1 MRKITKKK
9 LFYLGMSA
17 IAFVGVSS
25 VLTMGI
31 HSHNPKNNVNKKFDT
46 LGERLDGSDS
56 SLKDD
61 VLTSDKNLSNRD
73 NNLPK
78 LEKPGTNNEENENEN
93 NKTIIKFL
101 LNDES
106 KTQIGETIELTE
118 EEFESFNLNLNV
130 PEGYELLNK
139 NIEIEKNSENLI
151 FIKEIVKDLIYK
163 TTLRFTF
170 DEKIISSEVVTT
182 KNDEKII
189 LSRYIPSGYKLEN
202 ENFEVIIN
210 QVNEINLVK
219 IVENQPEITEE
230 EKPKE
235 IKTILKYFYE
245 VNLIKEI
252 EISSNIDAK
261 INAGQ
266 YLPYGY
272 ELVESSIDVIIGQ
285 TNSIQVQP
293 IPVEPTEPTVPENP
307 ESENEIFDD
316 TLIKEEIITTKL
328 IYKDNQSKEVVLEK
342 TIETKKGELISV
354 SSYLPEGCELVEPNQ
369 LAIPG
374 IDNEILVVKIQKET
388 IKALDTIIKF
398 NYNNKTIESKTFKLL
413 ENSEHTIKDIN
424 YVPLNYHLVDETI
437 KIKVGQENIINIEPD
452 KEEIRLVTTTLIYHE
467 NTIEILKKDIEKP
480 EGETIDYKEYL
491 PEGYEFVN
499 QNYSIIYGKEN
510 KIAIQLKKKL
520 VTTTLVFKEG
530 DKVISEK
537 SIKGN
542 DDEVIIA
549 SNYLPNNYTLVDSN
563 VSVHTGQTNE
573 ISVKKVEE
581 IHQTVSTKLIF
592 ILDGSEIGYKSI
604 SSLDNDVINV
614 NSHVPSGYKAKNT
627 EQIINVGETNKVEI
641 IQSAIINQNSPMGMI
656 MINWITED
664 GTILD
669 PFQRFERS
677 GDEIPV
683 IQYIPD
689 GYEAFDSNEARK
701 VVIANTDK
709 NAAFVKIKK
718 KQEVVILPTPEVQP
732 VTPEENEGNKE
743 VVAKPEVPSPTPTPH
758 PSPTPDNSNLK
769 PSIDSSLIE
778 NKNKIAGSPINPNSV
793 NPSELTHEYLEKFK
807 NMQPTAVS
815 SAEVSKQIEKATSLE
830 TSLNS
835 SNFNEEA
842 LVKSLKDLGAT
853 DASAENWLL
862 YLKTNKKDALD
873 LLNDTIKLVKNNSH
887 SFATE
892 GKIHDWSFLN
902 RLTYRI
908 NKGEMIWSPQSGGV
922 WTYANKAENKVTAKI
937 IDQNS
942 NRRVMNYDTWYSRD
956 PKSIQEGNF
965 PGWSKND
972 ISSSY
977 SSSLSGSSKVYSY
990 TKDGKTLNVLEV
1002 DVRNSESYR
1011 NFKSDIEKLQGQLS
1025 GGINGIV
1032 IRNIGGFGA
1041 PSDLKDVFK
1050 SLPST
1055 IQKLTLFFEG
1065 KDTSS
1070 LIALKDK
1077 NIREIELYTSQNGVL
1092 GLDKDWA
1099 INPNALKG
1107 VDFVPYDYN
1116 NDIDPNKVAD
1126 DALRTTSITFQV
1138 LKFDAED
1145 NINTINEGLRIAFQD
1160 KYDLRV
1166 FQGYWGEGSWITH
1179 LDFSNVKE
1187 IRSLKDMELYGRVF
1201 YDLTL
1206 FNPDN
1211 KFEIKTSDLAR
1222 TQFSALIVKHPSD
1235 YGKLHFKNENN
1246 STVNVNTLYISGNFS
1261 GLEPG
1266 WGTQLAAVISAGRNI
1281 FKEIVVDD
1289 PNMTSL
1295 VSDFNEYKWPIRVN
1309 KF

>member
-78 LEKPGTNNEENENEN
+78 LEKPGTNNEEHENEN

-163 TTLRFTF
+163 TTLRFIF

-219 IVENQPEITEE
+219 IVENQPEKTEE

-316 TLIKEEIITTKL
+316 TLIKEEMVTTKL

-342 TIETKKGELISV
+342 TIETKKGELILV
-354 SSYLPEGCELVEPNQ
+354 NSYLPEGYELVEPNQ

-437 KIKVGQENIINIEPD
+437 KIKVGQENIINVEPD
-452 KEEIRLVTTTLIYHE
+452 KEEIRLVTTTLIYHD
-467 NTIEILKKDIEKP
+467 NNIEILKKDIEKP
-480 EGETIDYKEYL
+480 EGETIDYKEHL

-510 KIAIQLKKKL
+510 KIEIQPKKKL

-537 SIKGN
+537 TIKGN

-563 VSVHTGQTNE
+563 VSVNTGETNE
-573 ISVKKVEE
+573 ISIKKVEE

-604 SSLDNDVINV
+604 SSLDNAVINV
-614 NSHVPSGYKAKNT
+614 NSHVPIGYKAKNT
-627 EQIINVGETNKVEI
+627 EQVIKVGETNKVEI

-683 IQYIPD
+683 IQYIPN

-701 VVIANTDK
+701 VVIANTNK
-709 NAAFVKIKK
+709 NVAFVKIKK

-732 VTPEENEGNKE
+732 VTPEEPEKTEE
-743 VVAKPEVPSPTPTPH
+743 VENTPAPTPKPEPTPK
-758 PSPTPDNSNLK
+758 PDDSNSNSEK
-769 PSIDSSLIE
+769 IIKDKT
-778 NKNKIAGSPINPNSV
+778 NIAGKPIDPNSV
-793 NPSELTHEYLEKFK
+793 NVPDLENPDWKKYENLDKNKITSETINGTKELVNTLYTAIGKDGLNDEK
-807 NMQPTAVS
+807 ALRD
-815 SAEVSKQIEKATSLE
+815 ALSKQGVP
-830 TSLNS
+830 
-835 SNFNEEA
+835 SNII
-842 LVKSLKDLGAT
+842 
-853 DASAENWLL
+853 ENWVEYTKNYRTKYQEPGRDFLL
-862 YLKTNKKDALD
+862 HLRLWMEKVKKDIDKYAEKGMVPNLD
-873 LLNDTIKLVKNNSH
+873 
-887 SFATE
+887 
-892 GKIHDWSFLN
+892 FLN
-902 RLTYRI
+902 RLYR
-908 NKGEMIWSPQSGGV
+908 NESGGKTTWYV
-922 WTYANKAENKVTAKI
+922 EEGGSWTYPNPLDSPVIKKI
-937 IDQNS
+937 VDQNS
-942 NRRVMNYDTWYSRD
+942 TRRVMNYDTWYSRD

-1041 PSDLKDVFK
+1041 PSDLKDVFR

-1077 NIREIELYTSQNGVL
+1077 HIREIELYTSQNGVL

-1145 NINTINEGLRIAFQD
+1145 NITTINEGLRIAFQD

-1246 STVNVNTLYISGNFS
+1246 STVNVNTLYISGNAS
-1261 GLEPG
+1261 NLEEG

-1281 FKEIVVDD
+1281 FKEILVDD
-1289 PNMTSL
+1289 PNMFRL
-1295 VSDFNEYKWPIRVN
+1295 VSEFNTYNWQIKV
-1309 KF
+1309 K

>member
-46 LGERLDGSDS
+46 LGERLEGSDS

-78 LEKPGTNNEENENEN
+78 LEKPGTNNEEHENEN

-118 EEFESFNLNLNV
+118 EEFESFNLKLNV
-130 PEGYELLNK
+130 PDGYELLNK

-170 DEKIISSEVVTT
+170 DEKTISSEVVTT

-219 IVENQPEITEE
+219 VVENQPEKTEE

-252 EISSNIDAK
+252 EISSNSDAK

-316 TLIKEEIITTKL
+316 TLIKEEMVTTKL

-354 SSYLPEGCELVEPNQ
+354 RSYLPEGYELVEPNQ

-437 KIKVGQENIINIEPD
+437 KIKVGQENIINVEPD
-452 KEEIRLVTTTLIYHE
+452 KEEIRLVTTTLIYHDNNVE
-467 NTIEILKKDIEKP
+467 VLKKVIEKP
-480 EGETIDYKEYL
+480 EGEVIDYKEYL

-499 QNYSIIYGKEN
+499 QSYSIIYGKEN
-510 KIAIQLKKKL
+510 KIAIQLKKKS

-563 VSVHTGQTNE
+563 VAVNTGQTNE

-604 SSLDNDVINV
+604 SSLDNAVINV
-614 NSHVPSGYKAKNT
+614 NSHVPIGYEAKNA
-627 EQIINVGETNKVEI
+627 EQVINVGQTNKVEI
-641 IQSAIINQNSPMGMI
+641 IKAEIINQNYLNGMI

-669 PFQRFERS
+669 PFQRLERS

-709 NAAFVKIKK
+709 NVAFVKIKK

-732 VTPEENEGNKE
+732 VTPEENETSEE
-743 VVAKPEVPSPTPTPH
+743 VVAKPEVPSPTPSPQ
-758 PSPTPDNSNLK
+758 PSPSPDNSNPK
-769 PSIDSSLIE
+769 PSINSSLIE
-778 NKNKIAGSPINPNSV
+778 NKKQIAGSPINPNLV

-807 NMQPTAVS
+807 NMKPTAVS
-815 SAEVSKQIEKATSLE
+815 SAEVSKQIEKVTSLE
-830 TSLNS
+830 TYLNS
-835 SNFNEEA
+835 ANFDEEA
-842 LVKSLKDLGAT
+842 LVKSLKELGAT
-853 DASAENWLL
+853 DAFAENWLL
-862 YLKTNKKDALD
+862 YLKTNKNAALD
-873 LLNDTIKLVKNNSH
+873 LLNDTIKLVKNGIRD
-887 SFATE
+887 FAAK
-892 GKIHDWSFLN
+892 GMVHDWSFLN
-902 RLTYRI
+902 GLTYRI
-908 NKGEMIWSPQSGGV
+908 SQGEMIWSPQSGGV
-922 WTYANKAENKVTAKI
+922 WTHANKAENKVTAKI

-1011 NFKSDIEKLQGQLS
+1011 NFKSDIEKIQGQLS

-1041 PSDLKDVFK
+1041 PSDLKDVFR

-1077 NIREIELYTSQNGVL
+1077 HIREIELYTSQNGIL

-1246 STVNVNTLYISGNFS
+1246 SIVNVNTLYISGNAS
-1261 GLEPG
+1261 NLEQG

-1281 FKEIVVDD
+1281 FKEILVDD
-1289 PNMTSL
+1289 PNMVSL
-1295 VSDFNEYKWPIRVN
+1295 VSSFNTYNWPIRV
-1309 KF
+1309 K